1 VFRLANPLYLLLLA
15 PLAVAAWHVYRR
27 RRRQGLVFSALS
39 RIPATGRSSWRIAM
53 SNTAPAFF
61 LAGTALAIVA
71 LARPQTVFTTLKR
84 SSDAIAIMMTADIS
98 GSMQA
103 LDFSD
108 IVGNRIVK
116 ERTRLDVVKETFAK
130 FVDKRT
136 DDLVGLV
143 TFGGYASTRSPLTMD
158 HKALLQIIKAIEIPA
173 AASADDKELLTAI
186 GDGLATAC
194 ARIEKS
200 DLKSR
205 IIVLLSDGES
215 NTGIVQPADAA
226 RLAKQMGIKVYTIG
240 IGSNATAP
248 VRGRDMFGRE
258 RIVSMEVHID
268 EETLKAI
275 ARETGGL
282 YFNVRNTQGLEDAM
296 KQIDSLEKTRVERE
310 IYEQYDEW
318 FPWLLAPGL
327 ALILLGTTL
336 NMAIARRLL

>member
-1 VFRLANPLYLLLLA
+1 MFRLASPLYLLLLV

-27 RRRQGLVFSALS
+27 RRRQGLIFSALA
-39 RIPATGRSSWRIAM
+39 RIPASAGGTWRIAM
-53 SNTAPAFF
+53 SNTAPAFY
-61 LAGTALAIVA
+61 LIGIALAIVA
-71 LARPQTVFTTLKR
+71 LSRPQTVFSTLKR

-130 FVDKRT
+130 FVEKRS

-158 HKALLQIIKAIEIPA
+158 HKALLQVIKGIEIPA
-173 AASADDKELLTAI
+173 AASTDDKELLTAI

-200 DLKSR
+200 DIKSR
-205 IIVLLSDGES
+205 IVVLLSDGES
-215 NTGIVQPADAA
+215 NTGIVEPADAA
-226 RLAKQMGIKVYTIG
+226 RLARRMGIKVYTIG
-240 IGSNATAP
+240 IGSNANAP

-258 RIVSMEVHID
+258 RIVAMEVHID
-268 EETLKAI
+268 EETLKSI
-275 ARETGGL
+275 AKETGGL
-282 YFNVRNTQGLEDAM
+282 YFNARNPEGLADAL
-296 KQIDSLEKTRVERE
+296 KQIDTLEKTRVERE

-318 FPWLLAPGL
+318 FPWVLAPGL
-327 ALILLGTTL
+327 GLILLGATL